1 MKISAKFT
9 EQVASIAGIH
19 LLMFIIFLFISKHI
33 IIPANCA
40 PGRAIP
46 FLLMASFIYLA
57 FASPTIWLLM
67 FLESIG
73 IRCPDPVT
81 YILIPVNS
89 IIAAIILRG
98 LYAGFQMA
106 RKHKAQQGGPG
117 YPSQSV
123 GSPDP

>member
-1 MKISAKFT
+1 MKMSAKFT
-9 EQVASIAGIH
+9 EQVAVIAGIH

-33 IIPANCA
+33 IIPANYA
-40 PGRAIP
+40 PGRAIL
-46 FLLMASFIYLA
+46 FLLIASFIYLA

-67 FLESIG
+67 FLENIG
-73 IRCPDPVT
+73 IRCPDTVT

-117 YPSQSV
+117 YPPQGV

>member
-33 IIPANCA
+33 IIPANYA

-46 FLLMASFIYLA
+46 FILIASFIYLA

-67 FLESIG
+67 FLESMG

-106 RKHKAQQGGPG
+106 RKHKAQQGVPG
-117 YPSQSV
+117 YRRQSA
-123 GSPDP
+123 PQPER